1 MGLAQGHLHGTLRAL
16 VRKPSARACQGLPPQ
31 IESWMRE
38 FQWRQQKLEIVPS
51 TRSRV
56 SRSDSNPVLAP
67 SETDP
72 S

>member
-1 MGLAQGHLHGTLRAL
+1 MVLAQEHLHATLKAL
-16 VRKPSARACQGLPPQ
+16 VRKPSARACQGLSPQ
-31 IESWMRE
+31 IESWIKE
-38 FQWRQQKLEIVPS
+38 FQWKHQKLEIVPS